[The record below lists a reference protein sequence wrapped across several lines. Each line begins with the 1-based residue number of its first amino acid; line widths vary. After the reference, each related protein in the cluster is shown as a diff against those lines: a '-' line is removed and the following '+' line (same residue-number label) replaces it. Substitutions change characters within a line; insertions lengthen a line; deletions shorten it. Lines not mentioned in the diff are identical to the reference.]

1 MYYFIGIRSHLY
13 FITSPNYIKLVINI
27 QDQFQLVRYDAGWA
41 RGGNGGGDSIG
52 QDGANLAA
60 NGIRERAQRILA
72 AVAEPHRSLQRLRC
86 LSIRLGA
93 RARPGDERD
102 DDGALSPH

>member
-1 MYYFIGIRSHLY
+1 MPDGR
-13 FITSPNYIKLVINI
+13 
-27 QDQFQLVRYDAGWA
+27 A
-41 RGGNGGGDSIG
+41 GGDSIG

-86 LSIRLGA
+86 SSIRLGA